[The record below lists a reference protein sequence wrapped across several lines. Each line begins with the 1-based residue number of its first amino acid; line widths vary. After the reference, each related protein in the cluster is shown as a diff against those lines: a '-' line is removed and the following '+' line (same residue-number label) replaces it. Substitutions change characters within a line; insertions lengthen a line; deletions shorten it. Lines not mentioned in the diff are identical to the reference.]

1 MRCFPHISWPSSGR
15 WQTKEAFAPKTCFL
29 PQPPFGKNLGWGRVS
44 SPYKKTKYKQ
54 TETKIQNLKKEIRKC
69 IFSVAPGWFPPRSIN
84 FVLLCQRRRCS
95 VVLPLSSSW
104 QQTKEMLKMTIEI
117 CFGPKHEKCC
127 HIMAYTYHICVKK
140 NGGSGYNIW
149 EGTQLLLCSGLMGTF
164 LAIIKY
170 LAPQGSF
177 SINFD
182 KWEHCN
188 NLQFLKT

>member
-69 IFSVAPGWFPPRSIN
+69 IFSVVPGWFPPRSIN

-140 NGGSGYNIW
+140 KRWIWVQHMGGNTVAALFRAYGNIF
-149 EGTQLLLCSGLMGTF
+149 GNYKIFGPSRNFFNQFRQMGA
-164 LAIIKY
+164 L
-170 LAPQGSF
+170 
-177 SINFD
+177 
-182 KWEHCN
+182 
-188 NLQFLKT
+188 

>member
-140 NGGSGYNIW
+140 TVDLGGNTVAALFWAYGNIF
-149 EGTQLLLCSGLMGTF
+149 GDYKIFGPSRKFFNQFRQMGA
-164 LAIIKY
+164 L
-170 LAPQGSF
+170 
-177 SINFD
+177 
-182 KWEHCN
+182 
-188 NLQFLKT
+188 